1 MSQLLRSTLTM
12 LISVALLAGLGLP
25 AATAAASTPT
35 SGHVQGQPGKSSLVS
50 VDGRSG
56 VADAATNTEKVDRQA
71 VPALIVLG
79 ALAKFGIT
87 HVIKWYGKTQLK
99 KAAKS
104 YLLNSVR
111 TDKWTHI
118 MAPKHKWG
126 SIGARSKEQVAELM
140 SRAMAEGKHIPYGT
154 SAKMARWD
162 HRGQTIEVTYAKNGG
177 QISNG

>member
-1 MSQLLRSTLTM
+1 MSQLLRSILTM
-12 LISVALLAGLGLP
+12 LLSVALLAGLGLP
-25 AATAAASTPT
+25 AATADASTPT
-35 SGHVQGQPGKSSLVS
+35 GRQAQGQPGNPPLAS
-50 VDGRSG
+50 SG
-56 VADAATNTEKVDRQA
+56 VADATSNIEKVDRQA
-71 VPALIVLG
+71 APALIVLG

-118 MAPKHKWG
+118 MAPKHKW
-126 SIGARSKEQVAELM
+126 SSVGARSKEQVAELM

-154 SAKMARWD
+154 NAKMARWT

-177 QISNG
+177 QISNGWVK